1 MNDQDIKLGLYIE
14 AAHKERAIKKSQGG
28 CCLNKLVGEKKCK
41 QMGIRRAHCFFL
53 RFR

>member
-28 CCLNKLVGEKKCK
+28 CSLNKLVGEKKM
-41 QMGIRRAHCFFL
+41 QTNGN
-53 RFR
+53 

>member
-28 CCLNKLVGEKKCK
+28 CLNKLVGEKKMQK
-41 QMGIRRAHCFFL
+41 NGN
-53 RFR
+53 

>member
-28 CCLNKLVGEKKCK
+28 CFKQTCRRKKKCK
-41 QMGIRRAHCFFL
+41 KMGIRRAHCFFL

>member
-28 CCLNKLVGEKKCK
+28 CCFKQTCRRKKNAK
-41 QMGIRRAHCFFL
+41 KWELDEHIVFF
-53 RFR
+53 